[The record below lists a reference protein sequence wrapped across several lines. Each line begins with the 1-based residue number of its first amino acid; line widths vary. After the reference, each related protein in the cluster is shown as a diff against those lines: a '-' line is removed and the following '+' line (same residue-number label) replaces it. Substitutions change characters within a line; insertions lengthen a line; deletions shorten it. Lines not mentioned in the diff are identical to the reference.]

1 MVFIFACERLT
12 FHGRPRSLHGHVLW
26 TWGCF
31 VPEWLDVSNRGPS
44 FAKLAGFI
52 CQQIMFKTIMITFS
66 LSPNEFR
73 KAHGFISQ
81 LKALHLLYE
90 HQSFVVSNASIPA
103 FLLCVQPYSSS
114 AVWPFENSLRG
125 LAAANLQLQE
135 VFELFRLSACPPPS
149 TMLHHLAFKF
159 CAF

>member
-31 VPEWLDVSNRGPS
+31 MPERLDVSNCGPS

-81 LKALHLLYE
+81 LKAPHLLYE
-90 HQSFVVSNASIPA
+90 HQSFVVWNASIPA
-103 FLLCVQPYSSS
+103 FLLRVQPYSSS
-114 AVWPFENSLRG
+114 AVWPFENSLWSCSCEPAVARG
-125 LAAANLQLQE
+125 VRAVPPQCVPSTFHNA
-135 VFELFRLSACPPPS
+135 SPPS
-149 TMLHHLAFKF
+149 F
-159 CAF
+159 